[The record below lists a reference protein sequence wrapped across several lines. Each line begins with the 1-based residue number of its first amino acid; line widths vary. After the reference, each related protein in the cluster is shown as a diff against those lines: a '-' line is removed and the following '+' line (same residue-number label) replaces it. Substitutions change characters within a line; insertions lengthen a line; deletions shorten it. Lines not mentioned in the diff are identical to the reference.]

1 MVDAAAQHSTDIGR
15 GEIVYL
21 AQLEDLPILCGKSS
35 QTLTERV
42 GRFTRRHEP
51 VRWNWRLPPRSIA
64 IESRFERL
72 VELIQRLFSRMRPPP
87 LVRLAITESRTTRCP
102 LPTGPQIARSSARR
116 SRRPPAPDPRHRPEK
131 NPSPWRLDTGV
142 ARVDR
147 RPVGGR
153 PDPVRAEPP
162 GLCVLETAQAY
173 RRVFCLFPCIGLMG
187 LRKPFTT

>member
-21 AQLEDLPILCGKSS
+21 AQLEDLQILCGKSS

-72 VELIQRLFSRMRPPP
+72 VELIQQLFSRMRPPP
-87 LVRLAITESRTTRCP
+87 LVRLAIEYPEQPRAHFRPAFKSLDRLQEGRED
-102 LPTGPQIARSSARR
+102 LLRQILGIVRR
-116 SRRPPAPDPRHRPEK
+116 KTHPPGGSIQASPVLIDDPSEGDRIPFAQSLQGYVFSKRHRPIVGC
-131 NPSPWRLDTGV
+131 SV
-142 ARVDR
+142 CSRV
-147 RPVGGR
+147 
-153 PDPVRAEPP
+153 
-162 GLCVLETAQAY
+162 
-173 RRVFCLFPCIGLMG
+173 
-187 LRKPFTT
+187 